1 MGMESRNLIDISC
14 VALRL
19 GVTERHVRRLV
30 FERRIPFIKWG
41 HLLRF
46 DPDELEK
53 WLDDARIGVTGEAYA
68 AGASP
73 VRSRPSRSCWPK
85 EAGSSTLGG
94 TADRHVPR

>member
-1 MGMESRNLIDISC
+1 MGMESRNLIDLSC

-46 DPDELEK
+46 DPDELER
-53 WLDDARIGVTGEAYA
+53 WVDDARIAVTDETYDG
-68 AGASP
+68 GASP
-73 VRSRPSRSCWPK
+73 VRSRPSRSCRPN
-85 EAGSSTLGG
+85 EAGSSALAG

>member
-1 MGMESRNLIDISC
+1 MGMESRNLIGISC

-46 DPDELEK
+46 DPDELEQ
-53 WLDDARIGVTGEAYA
+53 WLDGARIGVTGEAYA

-73 VRSRPSRSCWPK
+73 VRSRPSRSCSPK
-85 EAGSSTLGG
+85 EARSPARGSS
-94 TADRHVPR
+94 ADRRATR

>member
-1 MGMESRNLIDISC
+1 MDITA
-14 VALRL
+14 VAERL
-19 GVTERHVRRLV
+19 SVTERHVRRLV

-46 DPDELEK
+46 DPDEIDQ

-73 VRSRPSRSCWPK
+73 VRI
-85 EAGSSTLGG
+85 
-94 TADRHVPR
+94 DRAHR